1 MYSVIIAR
9 KDSGEVWVL
18 ELFLRFRGGGVI
30 VVLTDREMKVS
41 HF

>member
-18 ELFLRFRGGGVI
+18 ELFQRFGGGVI